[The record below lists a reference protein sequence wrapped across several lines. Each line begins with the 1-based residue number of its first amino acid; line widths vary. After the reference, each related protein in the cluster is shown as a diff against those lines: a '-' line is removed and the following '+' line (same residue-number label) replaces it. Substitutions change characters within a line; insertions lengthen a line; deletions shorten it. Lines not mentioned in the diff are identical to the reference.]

1 MSLVDRAKNIMV
13 SPKAEWDVIANEEPN
28 IQQLIVGY
36 VLPLALIPTIAIII
50 GYGLIG
56 IYGFSSFTMGIAMG
70 LVQLLNA
77 ILSVFIAAFVIDAL
91 APSFGSQKNMG
102 RAVQLVAYSMTP
114 VWVGGIFN
122 LVPVVGWLGSLLGL
136 YGLYL
141 LYVGI
146 SPQMKTPEDKK
157 VGYMIVSI
165 IVLIVVYFV
174 IAAILTAI
182 LLSVFGLSMWGA
194 ANLYR

>member
-1 MSLVDRAKNIMV
+1 MSLIDRAKNIV
-13 SPKAEWDVIANEEPN
+13 INPKTEWDIIANEEPN
-28 IQQLIVGY
+28 IQQLLIGY

-70 LVQLLNA
+70 LVQFLNA
-77 ILSVFIAAFVIDAL
+77 ILSVFIASFVIDAL
-91 APSFGSQKNMG
+91 ASSFASQKNMG

-141 LYVGI
+141 LYLGI

-165 IVLIVVYFV
+165 IILIVVYFV

>member
-1 MSLVDRAKNIMV
+1 MSLIDRAKNIMV
-13 SPKAEWDVIANEEPN
+13 SPKTEWDIIANEEPN
-28 IQQLIVGY
+28 IQQLLIGY

-70 LVQLLNA
+70 LVQFLNA
-77 ILSVFIAAFVIDAL
+77 ILSVFIASFVIDAL
-91 APSFGSQKNMG
+91 ASSFASQKNMG

-122 LVPVVGWLGSLLGL
+122 LVPVIGWLGSLLGL

-141 LYVGI
+141 LYLGI

-165 IVLIVVYFV
+165 IILIVVYFV